1 MRPFSLMI
9 VAVVLL
15 VAPSTFATPLAN
27 GAPGTNVSGLWSGS
41 FDITL
46 PDGTVKND
54 EALLNLKQDGEA
66 LTGTAGPNGNK
77 QMPIS
82 DGKINAQQVQFK
94 VEEGSDISLRFD
106 LHLEGDHLKGQAVGN
121 MPEGKVKVEVD
132 VVRTKSQI

>member
-1 MRPFSLMI
+1 MRLFSLMI
-9 VAVVLL
+9 VAFVLL
-15 VAPSTFATPLAN
+15 GVPSTFATPLAN
-27 GAPGTNVSGLWSGS
+27 GTPGTNVSGQWSGS

-54 EALLNLKQDGEA
+54 EALFNLKQDGEA
-66 LTGTAGPNGNK
+66 LTGTAGPNRNK

-94 VEEGSDISLRFD
+94 VEQGSEISLSFD
-106 LHLEGDHLKGQAVGN
+106 LRLEGDHLKGQAVGN
-121 MPEGKVKVEVD
+121 MPEGKVRVEVD